1 MTIPV
6 PMPVARLTDG
16 AAPVK
21 GSAGVGTVRSLWM
34 LTTAPRT
41 FLAASTAGVTRGL
54 LLLSAGVPAKS
65 GVMVPRPTTRAAAVR
80 RRETKRCERMGVP
93 NFLVVQGPGAVAE
106 KAVLAGGSSVRL
118 RPGVIFG
125 RSANLAGRR

>member
-6 PMPVARLTDG
+6 PMPLTRLTDG

-54 LLLSAGVPAKS
+54 LLESAGVPAIS
-65 GVMVPRPTTRAAAVR
+65 GVKVPRPRNRAAAVR
-80 RRETKRCERMGVP
+80 RRTAKWCERIGVP
-93 NFLVVQGPGAVAE
+93 
-106 KAVLAGGSSVRL
+106 KVLLGS
-118 RPGVIFG
+118 
-125 RSANLAGRR
+125 GRRRETALLG